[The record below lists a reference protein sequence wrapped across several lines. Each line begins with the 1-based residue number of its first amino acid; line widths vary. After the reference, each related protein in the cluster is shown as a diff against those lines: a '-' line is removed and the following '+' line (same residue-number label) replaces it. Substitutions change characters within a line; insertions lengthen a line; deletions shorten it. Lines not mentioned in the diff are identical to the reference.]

1 MAHWWQMRRRE
12 FITLVGG
19 VAAMWPLAA
28 RAQQPGMPVI
38 GYLNLG
44 SPESDTPP
52 QRNRLANWDRKPRK
66 LGQYPAKFMVA
77 LATGN
82 KMRSRPGSTPNGLLV
97 SVPAYSR
104 FPDGLVGVP
113 AREQIVYCL
122 ILTREREP

>member
-1 MAHWWQMRRRE
+1 MRSDRRSLGRRRPW
-12 FITLVGG
+12 LVRHSINLAIEASYFAEAILRG
-19 VAAMWPLAA
+19 VRKSRPKGRGSHHHRTQTPSKLA
-28 RAQQPGMPVI
+28 
-38 GYLNLG
+38 
-44 SPESDTPP
+44 
-52 QRNRLANWDRKPRK
+52 RKFRK
-66 LGQYPAKFMVA
+66 LGQYPAEFMVA

>member
-1 MAHWWQMRRRE
+1 MRGVRKSRQRAADRV
-12 FITLVGG
+12 IT
-19 VAAMWPLAA
+19 A
-28 RAQQPGMPVI
+28 
-38 GYLNLG
+38 
-44 SPESDTPP
+44 
-52 QRNRLANWDRKPRK
+52 RNRLANWDRKPWK
-66 LGQYPAKFMVA
+66 LGQYPAKLRVA

-113 AREQIVYCL
+113 AREQIIYCL

>member
-1 MAHWWQMRRRE
+1 MPRVERNVRPSSIKGADDFVSDHA
-12 FITLVGG
+12 T
-19 VAAMWPLAA
+19 
-28 RAQQPGMPVI
+28 RA
-38 GYLNLG
+38 
-44 SPESDTPP
+44 S
-52 QRNRLANWDRKPRK
+52 A
-66 LGQYPAKFMVA
+66 PAKFMVA

-113 AREQIVYCL
+113 AREQTVYCL

>member
-1 MAHWWQMRRRE
+1 MRCVRKFTSEGRGSV
-12 FITLVGG
+12 IT
-19 VAAMWPLAA
+19 A
-28 RAQQPGMPVI
+28 RK
-38 GYLNLG
+38 
-44 SPESDTPP
+44 
-52 QRNRLANWDRKPRK
+52 RLANRDRKPWK
-66 LGQYPAKFMVA
+66 LGQEPAKRRVA

-104 FPDGLVGVP
+104 FPDGRVGVP

>member
-1 MAHWWQMRRRE
+1 MRCVRKFTSE
-12 FITLVGG
+12 
-19 VAAMWPLAA
+19 A
-28 RAQQPGMPVI
+28 RGSRHHRTQP
-38 GYLNLG
+38 
-44 SPESDTPP
+44 
-52 QRNRLANWDRKPRK
+52 LANWDRKPRK

>member
-1 MAHWWQMRRRE
+1 LNEHLENEDGPLVLRQKRRPQCAVLGKSRQR
-12 FITLVGG
+12 
-19 VAAMWPLAA
+19 AAD
-28 RAQQPGMPVI
+28 PVI
-38 GYLNLG
+38 
-44 SPESDTPP
+44 TA
-52 QRNRLANWDRKPRK
+52 RNRLANWDRKPRK

>member
-1 MAHWWQMRRRE
+1 MAAVPFVYLDRSILRGCIIWQKRR
-12 FITLVGG
+12 LM
-19 VAAMWPLAA
+19 AAERSCAVLGNSRQRPAD
-28 RAQQPGMPVI
+28 PVI
-38 GYLNLG
+38 
-44 SPESDTPP
+44 TA
-52 QRNRLANWDRKPRK
+52 RNRLANWDRKPRK
-66 LGQYPAKFMVA
+66 LGQYPAEFMVA

>member
-1 MAHWWQMRRRE
+1 MN
-12 FITLVGG
+12 
-19 VAAMWPLAA
+19 LAIEA
-28 RAQQPGMPVI
+28 SYFAQRSCAVLGNSRQRPADPVI
-38 GYLNLG
+38 
-44 SPESDTPP
+44 TA
-52 QRNRLANWDRKPRK
+52 RNRLANWDRKPRK

>member
-1 MAHWWQMRRRE
+1 MRCVRKFTSEGRGSV
-12 FITLVGG
+12 IT
-19 VAAMWPLAA
+19 A
-28 RAQQPGMPVI
+28 RK
-38 GYLNLG
+38 
-44 SPESDTPP
+44 
-52 QRNRLANWDRKPRK
+52 RLANWDRKPWK
-66 LGQYPAKFMVA
+66 LGQYPAKFLVA